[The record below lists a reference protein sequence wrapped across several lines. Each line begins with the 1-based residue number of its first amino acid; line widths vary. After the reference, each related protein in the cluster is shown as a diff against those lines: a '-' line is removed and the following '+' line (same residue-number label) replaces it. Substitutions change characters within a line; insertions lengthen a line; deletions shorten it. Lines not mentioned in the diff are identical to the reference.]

1 MRPHQKNPIDVYES
15 EWQTSVEIMKDK
27 LLILAFD
34 GWSNARNEPVL
45 GVTKDAVFIVQVEL
59 FC

>member
-1 MRPHQKNPIDVYES
+1 MFES
-15 EWQTSVEIMKDK
+15 KWQTSVEIMKDQ

-34 GWSNARNEPVL
+34 GWSNVRNEPVL
-45 GVTKDAVFIVQVEL
+45 GVMMDAFFIDLVEL